1 LKNNSWKFLLALNHI
16 ILNFLAMLH
25 LLQIDLKKLT
35 SYRTFWVICGL
46 YFITLAFA
54 TASGMEFLKWLARTF
69 EDFGQEI
76 NIDRIPLYHFPDV
89 WLNLIW
95 FSGWFKIV
103 LAIMVVISVTN
114 EYSYRTIRQNI
125 IDGMSRSQ
133 FVWSKIMTNILLSL
147 MSVAMIFIIGLVTG
161 LIYSPSLA
169 YDNIF
174 TDVEFFLAY
183 FLEIFFFLSYTMM
196 MSILIQ
202 RAGLCI
208 IIVLLSQMI
217 ELIITVN
224 LHDDVPWIVPY
235 FPMKSLWNMIE
246 CPYPRYAF
254 QEIKDYL
261 DPLNVGIVMAWTAIF
276 NFISFRKLNKADI

>member
-1 LKNNSWKFLLALNHI
+1 
-16 ILNFLAMLH
+16 MLH
-25 LLQIDLKKLT
+25 LLKIDLKKLT

-54 TASGMEFLKWLARTF
+54 TASGMEFLKWLARTI
-69 EDFGQEI
+69 EGFGQEI

-95 FSGWFKIV
+95 FSGFFKIV

-114 EYSYRTIRQNI
+114 EYSYRTLRQNI
-125 IDGMSRSQ
+125 IDGMSRAQ
-133 FVWSKIMTNILLSL
+133 FVTSKIMTNVLLSL
-147 MSVAMIFIIGLVTG
+147 MSVIMIFVIGLVTG
-161 LIYSPSLA
+161 LIYSPTVV
-169 YDNIF
+169 YENMF
-174 TDVEFFLAY
+174 TDVEFFVAY
-183 FLEIFFFLSYTMM
+183 FLEIFFFLSFAMM

-202 RAGLCI
+202 RAGLSI

-217 ELIITVN
+217 ELIITLN
-224 LHDDVPWIVPY
+224 LDEDIPQLVPY
-235 FPMKSLWNMIE
+235 FPMKSIWNMIE

-261 DPLNVGIVMAWTAIF
+261 DPLNVAVVVAWIVIF
-276 NFISFRKLNKADI
+276 NLISFRKLQKADI